1 MPRNYERHRF
11 IDSLRD
17 NERRAAE
24 SDRNPNVYIG
34 TGWRPDTSIKGR
46 VFRLTCA
53 LSDSQDKAI
62 RSLKHELGSI
72 PLEAVWP
79 ILKDICYDLGLFI
92 GGGGAVGAVV
102 GAVAATFATG
112 GVGAVPGAVAGA
124 YLGTQA
130 GSLCMVFIGLEEVV
144 FYLFKALP
152 NAAEYYKMGFN
163 SAMSGSPF
171 AANDFADGHV
181 LMVKA
186 ILAGIVFYLTAGKG
200 KLPELLQKIK
210 ASKKLGPQFATWVE
224 QNEKILINNAEL
236 QRPNF
241 NSRNKCVGL
250 CANSK
255 AQQKTEVKI
264 VSDDDFGHRGV
275 TQKDTG
281 PAMTPKQLVAEK
293 AKMEKEMAI
302 EAAEKENIKN
312 LTRKAATRAS
322 VDDKLKRYLLN
333 PDHPLGASKAKWFDE
348 ALEFNIKNSDKL
360 AEQIVFNEA
369 SAVKTEVIEQGVKFN
384 QVIPIQGANNKVIDV
399 KFGWIRNNDGV
410 VRLITAIPTKK

>member
-1 MPRNYERHRF
+1 MPRNYQRHRF
-11 IDSLRD
+11 IDSLQD
-17 NERRAAE
+17 EERRAAE
-24 SDRNPNVYIG
+24 NDRNPNAYMG
-34 TGWRPDTSIKGR
+34 TGWQPDTSIKGR

-92 GGGGAVGAVV
+92 GGGGAVGAVA

-152 NAAEYYKMGFN
+152 NAAEYYKRGFN

-200 KLPELLQKIK
+200 KLPELLQKIRT
-210 ASKKLGPQFATWVE
+210 SKKLGAKFATWVE
-224 QNEKILINNAEL
+224 QNEKILINNDEL
-236 QRPNF
+236 KRPNF
-241 NSRNKCVGL
+241 NSRNKCIGL

-281 PAMTPKQLVAEK
+281 PAMTPRQLVAEK
-293 AKMEKEMAI
+293 AKMEKEMAQ
-302 EAAEKENIKN
+302 EAAEKAKKLPALRKAYIEKVEALEDVGLNARAAGADDEKVARMLHQMRRDLGEEYKN
-312 LTRKAATRAS
+312 LTPPEKLKEIYARNLDRYGDKLGPS
-322 VDDKLKRYLLN
+322 VDWLRAQGK
-333 PDHPLGASKAKWFDE
+333 SW
-348 ALEFNIKNSDKL
+348 
-360 AEQIVFNEA
+360 EQI
-369 SAVKTEVIEQGVKFN
+369 
-384 QVIPIQGANNKVIDV
+384 IQSSFRTGGKDLG
-399 KFGWIRNNDGV
+399 F
-410 VRLITAIPTKK
+410 